1 MREEM
6 GEESDEFLQVRRG
19 RGGAGAEGRWA
30 GLTEPYQVLSPAMA
44 EGGDGWTE
52 VREVR

>member
-6 GEESDEFLQVRRG
+6 GEESDEFLQVRR
-19 RGGAGAEGRWA
+19 AGAEGQWA
-30 GLTEPYQVLSPAMA
+30 GPTEPYQVLSPAMA
-44 EGGDGWTE
+44 DGGNGWAE